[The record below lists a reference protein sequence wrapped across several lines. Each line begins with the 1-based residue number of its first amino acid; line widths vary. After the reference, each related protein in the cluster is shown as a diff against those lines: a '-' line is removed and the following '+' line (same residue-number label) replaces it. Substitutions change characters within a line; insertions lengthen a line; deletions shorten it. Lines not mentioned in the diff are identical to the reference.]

1 MYIEKFIERPR
12 HIEFQ
17 VLGDKHGRV
26 MHLGERECSIQRRH
40 QKLIE
45 ESPSPAVNSKLRAE
59 LGARVVAALEQVGY
73 TSAGTVEFLMD
84 EDGSIYFIEMN
95 ARIQVEHPVTEMVTG
110 VDLIKSQIRL
120 ATGEPLADVVG
131 KLELHGHAIECRI
144 NAEDP
149 ETFVPSAGHIT
160 VFRTPG
166 GPGIRVDTAAHAD
179 AVIPPY
185 YDSLVAKLI
194 AFGDTRAEA
203 IARMRRALEMFVVE
217 GIKTSIPL
225 QRKIMMD
232 PDFSAGRLD
241 THFLDRFATS
251 HAG

>member
-1 MYIEKFIERPR
+1 
-12 HIEFQ
+12 
-17 VLGDKHGRV
+17 
-26 MHLGERECSIQRRH
+26 
-40 QKLIE
+40 
-45 ESPSPAVNSKLRAE
+45 
-59 LGARVVAALEQVGY
+59 
-73 TSAGTVEFLMD
+73 
-84 EDGSIYFIEMN
+84 MN

-110 VDLIKSQIRL
+110 VDLVKSQIRL
-120 ATGEPLADVVG
+120 AAGE
-131 KLELHGHAIECRI
+131 KLEEAVGAPVMRGHAIECRV

-149 ETFVPSAGHIT
+149 DTFVPSAGHIT

-194 AFGDTRAEA
+194 AYGDTRAEA
-203 IARMRRALEMFVVE
+203 IARMRRALEMFVIE

-225 QRKIMMD
+225 QRKIMLD
-232 PDFSAGRLD
+232 PDFIEGRLD

-251 HAG
+251 RAG

>member
-1 MYIEKFIERPR
+1 RER
-12 HIEFQ
+12 ISES
-17 VLGDKHGRV
+17 LRV
-26 MHLGERECSIQRRH
+26 ALKSI
-40 QKLIE
+40 
-45 ESPSPAVNSKLRAE
+45 
-59 LGARVVAALEQVGY
+59 GY
-73 TSAGTVEFLMD
+73 TNAGTVEFLMD
-84 EDGSIYFIEMN
+84 ADGNLYFIEVN

-120 ATGEPLADVVG
+120 ATGEKLDEVTG
-131 KLELHGHAIECRI
+131 KLKLHGHAIECRI

-149 ETFVPSAGHIT
+149 ETFIPSAGHIT
-160 VFRTPG
+160 AFRTPG

-179 AVIPPY
+179 AVVPPY

-194 AFGDTRAEA
+194 AFGDTRAES

-232 PDFSAGRLD
+232 PDFNAGKLD

-251 HAG
+251 RSG